1 MPDTMV
7 SQSSGQAAAPKTGD
21 GWQRVTAILAAL
33 NPVTL
38 LVMGWFLNS
47 SIEQAKL
54 KLAEN
59 STKLADLKT
68 SAETATIVLGQRVD
82 KVAVIRDFLNDLS
95 GPDER
100 RRRLAIEAIF
110 IALPDEAARLVKAV
124 EEVSGSDAVRGRDVA
139 AAKDAL
145 ASTRDR
151 LVTAMFSD
159 ARPVRVEALNTLKR
173 GWADDPEIIR
183 LLVARAMQDVRSRKA
198 AGWDKPAD
206 RQRASI
212 YNVMEFLTY
221 ARVPW
226 DGALGTAV
234 REFADAAADNS
245 DDTQDRAA
253 VVREQLQ
260 RARSGPR

>member
-1 MPDTMV
+1 MSDTMV
-7 SQSSGQAAAPKTGD
+7 SQPSGQAAAPRAGD
-21 GWQRVTAILAAL
+21 AWQRVTAVLAVL

-38 LVMGWFLNS
+38 LVVGWLLNS

-124 EEVSGSDAVRGRDVA
+124 EDVGGADATRGRDVA
-139 AAKDAL
+139 VAKDAL

-151 LVTAMFSD
+151 LVAAMFSD
-159 ARPVRVEALNTLKR
+159 TRPVRVEALNTLIR
-173 GWADDPEIIR
+173 GWADDPDIVR
-183 LLVARAMQDVRSRKA
+183 LLVARAMQDVRNREDADWAEPA
-198 AGWDKPAD
+198 A
-206 RQRASI
+206 RQKASI
-212 YNVMEFLTY
+212 NNVMLFLTY

-234 REFADAAADNS
+234 RTFADAAARNS
-245 DDTQDRAA
+245 DDTRERAA
-253 VVREQLQ
+253 AVREQLS
-260 RARSGPR
+260 RNGAGPR